1 MSSFSWLLFARS
13 LHGVASS
20 CIAVCGMGM
29 VARMYEENEE
39 ERSRFMGYILGGIAT
54 GVLIGY
60 PLGGFLYEFVNEASP
75 FVIISIF
82 VVGVLCEYVNIID
95 VVIYRRVESNVFI

>member
-1 MSSFSWLLFARS
+1 MSSFAWLLVARS

-29 VARMYEENEE
+29 VARMFEDNEE
-39 ERSRFMGYILGGIAT
+39 QRSKFMGYILGGIAS

-60 PLGGFLYEFVNEASP
+60 PLGGFLFQFVNEASP
-75 FVIISIF
+75 FIIISIC
-82 VVGVLCEYVNIID
+82 VLVLLCEY
-95 VVIYRRVESNVFI
+95 